1 MSNNRI
7 LSRLAVENKSEN
19 TQDIQQSITEINNLL
34 LRVKE
39 ASNNLKDIYYA
50 LFDNLTALYQTYPS
64 VYKQLQ
70 MIIKLPTNQDAINI
84 TTFHNDLIQA
94 LERFKDINYL
104 KSFIKNSSETI

>member
-1 MSNNRI
+1 MNNRI
-7 LSRLAVENKSEN
+7 LLRLAAEEN
-19 TQDIQQSITEINNLL
+19 TSQANNQQQSINEINNLL

-64 VYKQLQ
+64 VYQQLQ
-70 MIIKLPTNQDAINI
+70 KIVKLPSNQDAINI
-84 TTFHNDLIQA
+84 TTFNNDLTQA

-104 KSFIKNSSETI
+104 KSFIQNSSETL